1 MADQVYVTHC
11 LQSDSVN
18 NQAGFGVRAASTD
31 DPELLKFAAD
41 YPAYELPLEMWTSE
55 PSPAQTPRRL
65 AMLSAP
71 HGKIALVHSAF
82 VGEDTMGRS
91 GNFFTHVIFYP
102 RLSAIDALAS
112 WGAAEWRTAYPAGA
126 PKKLAEL
133 SDRPIAGSLI
143 DADALTAFLAGK
155 SAGKNQNLATV
166 VCPERLRDDPARCQ
180 TLLAKT
186 LDACLAAWDDGPSA
200 ARGRVYLAGEP
211 GLLALLLYG
220 VARLL
225 PPSAAANLTFSTF
238 ENAHRALRH
247 FRSAFACGTYSSDPH
262 KSIDADYFKSRGYG
276 LDTFAPERCSP
287 ELAGE
292 SSSVVRELVRLAAEG
307 KWDVIRQ
314 LQECHAAETVS
325 ADSLRSA
332 LKGYNI
338 FAKAKKGRLT
348 ADELVDYYRTP
359 AGQALILKR
368 QAVFWPLIVD
378 FSSADA
384 AVCRQFGDLIRQRA
398 SELSADAGR
407 KLAALQPDWTAP
419 WTLLKSVEPAKD
431 RLAAQFLGILKAAA
445 GADASSRPFIAG
457 QRVVLLREWQHV
469 WAGAGALPEPIR
481 ALLAVGAADEFDRM
495 QKAGLPA
502 EWLGEAMLIALSAAP
517 TPAWPVVAV
526 GAAPESLLA
535 AFAARLSEQPPAQ
548 MLRTLRIL
556 VPSQDAYPLL
566 FRLLKSGVA
575 TPPDVIAALL
585 DALGDAKKSLS
596 RTWYRG
602 DGLATLL
609 GSLAG
614 RPEDGRPIWD
624 RFTRFLNRD
633 LLLGDAGQKALFD
646 SLAAARQQCSGSVP
660 AASAQCLNDWAFLV
674 QWINDPDSLA
684 GDKET
689 ADAVCKRRGLGGAD
703 GLLSEIFLKTVQQR
717 PVDDPQVESFTRSFE
732 ICYPAEDVYADHLA
746 RFDAWLRVVAGCADA
761 KKTAYFQ
768 LYYLERRVPVQ
779 FRWRICK
786 ERSGVIDKRIEAA
799 VAKSVAEQ
807 NAREAAA
814 AEEAGAL
821 PQARPHLPRYAEQ
834 GLAAGAGLAVG
845 VVMALIASWLLISSS
860 KELAAKQKELEEVG
874 GKLDAKTKELASAS
888 ESLDE
893 KTRALGERAGQIES
907 LQIDIKNVRKDLDEQ
922 KGKAKKAQ
930 NELEAANGEAARLFW
945 QKLSITTAHADAKNR
960 AVQPVRIQMGFTSKT
975 ENHGVAGNK
984 ARLDVLCKPKSPFQ
998 AQVEKKDGSV
1008 SILLEGQT
1016 VLTVA
1021 LAKEDVVIRPDKGF
1035 NMNPFK
1041 EKCGL
1046 LGSDVQILVMNGS
1059 DIARRFSLKLDPKQA
1074 GE

>member
-31 DPELLKFAAD
+31 DAELLKFAAD

-359 AGQALILKR
+359 AGQTLILKR

-419 WTLLKSVEPAKD
+419 WTLLKSVEPAKE

-481 ALLAVGAADEFDRM
+481 ALLAVGAAEEFDRM

-517 TPAWPVVAV
+517 TPAWPVAAV

-566 FRLLKSGVA
+566 FRLLKSGLA

-609 GSLAG
+609 GALAG
-614 RPEDGRPIWD
+614 RPEDARPIWD

-684 GDKET
+684 GGKET
-689 ADAVCKRRGLGGAD
+689 ADTVCKRRGLGGAD
-703 GLLSEIFLKTVQQR
+703 GLLGDIFVKTVQQR

-732 ICYPAEDVYADHLA
+732 MCYPAGDVYADHLA
-746 RFDAWLRVVAGCADA
+746 RFDAWLRVVAACADA

-814 AEEAGAL
+814 AEAV
-821 PQARPHLPRYAEQ
+821 PQAAVATGSPRLRRYVEL
-834 GLAAGAGLAVG
+834 GIAAGVG
-845 VVMALIASWLLISSS
+845 MLVGIVLILIATFLDVVKSPRRDLEGKIKESSD
-860 KELAAKQKELEEVG
+860 ELAL
-874 GKLDAKTKELASAS
+874 LRPLP
-888 ESLDE
+888 DE
-893 KTRALGERAGQIES
+893 IA
-907 LQIDIKNVRKDLDEQ
+907 NVRNDLVSQ
-922 KGKAKKAQ
+922 KRETEKARSELPVALAKAKKASDEDAKKKMQ
-930 NELEAANGEAARLFW
+930 ALSAEHDRLVTEYKQQLEKALAMDAIEP
-945 QKLSITTAHADAKNR
+945 LSIPPDFIKQGPKS
-960 AVQPVRIQMGFTSKT
+960 VK
-975 ENHGVAGNK
+975 HGVPGGK
-984 ARLDVLCKPKSPFQ
+984 VKLDVLCKPESPFQ
-998 AQVEKKDGSV
+998 AAVNKDASLSLSLKKEKKAV
-1008 SILLEGQT
+1008 FTIK
-1016 VLTVA
+1016 
-1021 LAKEDVVIRPDKGF
+1021 LADADVVVKA
-1035 NMNPFK
+1035 
-1041 EKCGL
+1041 EEGL
-1046 LGSDVQILVMNGS
+1046 KLSTFPAQSKSLGSDVQILLMNGN
-1059 DIARRFSLKLDPKQA
+1059 DIAKRYSLKLDPKQA